1 MTSIKDQ
8 TVCTRGQVLLTIIF
22 MNGKGTEFDIF
33 HVHIAQDVASM
44 SGHHSIS
51 GLLEAMP
58 MYTFGHQVDQ
68 DTNKDQAKGTNNVYV
83 VIYLV
88 CIAPIIYMVEKSS
101 IWKANNDLLNKRIV
115 HQTHC
120 AVVVCLVQT
129 QY

>member
-1 MTSIKDQ
+1 
-8 TVCTRGQVLLTIIF
+8 
-22 MNGKGTEFDIF
+22 MNGKSTEFDSF
-33 HVHIAQDVASM
+33 HVQIAQDAASI

-51 GLLEAMP
+51 GLLEAMQ
-58 MYTFGHQVDQ
+58 MYTFRHQVDQ
-68 DTNKDQAKGTNNVYV
+68 GTNKDQAKGTNNVYV

-101 IWKANNDLLNKRIV
+101 IWKASKDLFNKRIV

-120 AVVVCLVQT
+120 AVVVHLVQT

>member
-1 MTSIKDQ
+1 MERVRNLTFFMYTSHKMWLQ
-8 TVCTRGQVLLTIIF
+8 CLATTPYRVSLKQ
-22 MNGKGTEFDIF
+22 
-33 HVHIAQDVASM
+33 
-44 SGHHSIS
+44 
-51 GLLEAMP
+51 MP